1 MTGIGSTMGIRSL
14 VPIAA
19 CVAALAGAGCTTT
32 DSSSPTAPS
41 SSSPAPSSPAP
52 APTPP
57 APAPPPAASAGSVQ
71 ITIEP
76 NPVPYST
83 TPIAGCSATAKNT
96 WFYDQMLRETSGV
109 TVTFTSRIDKFDGR
123 VVNQP
128 TGLNLKVNGNN
139 SLAVP
144 TKWCSSAAVS
154 HTAQTTF
161 IGTDAKG
168 NPITVEGPVA
178 NLRSP

>member
-1 MTGIGSTMGIRSL
+1 
-14 VPIAA
+14 
-19 CVAALAGAGCTTT
+19 
-32 DSSSPTAPS
+32 
-41 SSSPAPSSPAP
+41 
-52 APTPP
+52 
-57 APAPPPAASAGSVQ
+57 VQ
-71 ITIEP
+71 ITINP

-83 TPIAGCSATAKNT
+83 TPIAGCAATAKST
-96 WFYDQMLRETSGV
+96 WFYDQILRETNGV

-128 TGLNLKVNGNN
+128 TGLNLKVNRNN
-139 SLAVP
+139 SLTVP

-161 IGTDAKG
+161 IGTDEKG
-168 NPITVEGPVA
+168 NAITVDAPVA

>member
-1 MTGIGSTMGIRSL
+1 M
-14 VPIAA
+14 
-19 CVAALAGAGCTTT
+19 
-32 DSSSPTAPS
+32 
-41 SSSPAPSSPAP
+41 
-52 APTPP
+52 
-57 APAPPPAASAGSVQ
+57 Q
-71 ITIEP
+71 ITINP

-83 TPIAGCSATAKNT
+83 TPIAGCAATAKST
-96 WFYDQMLRETSGV
+96 WFYDQVLRETRGV

-139 SLAVP
+139 SLTVP

-161 IGTDAKG
+161 SGTDAKG
-168 NPITVEGPVA
+168 NAITVEAPVA

>member
-1 MTGIGSTMGIRSL
+1 MTGRRSTTRIRFL
-14 VPIAA
+14 FPIAA
-19 CVAALAGAGCTTT
+19 CVATLVGAACTTT
-32 DSSSPTAPS
+32 DSSPTAPTT
-41 SSSPAPSSPAP
+41 SSPAPSSP

-57 APAPPPAASAGSVQ
+57 APAPPPAASGGSVQ
-71 ITIEP
+71 ITINP

-83 TPIAGCSATAKNT
+83 TPIAGCAATAKST

-128 TGLNLKVNGNN
+128 TGLNLKVNANN
-139 SLAVP
+139 SLTVP

-168 NPITVEGPVA
+168 NAITVDGPVA

>member
-1 MTGIGSTMGIRSL
+1 MTGRRGTTRL
-14 VPIAA
+14 KFVFPIAA
-19 CVAALAGAGCTTT
+19 CVVAMSGAACSS

-41 SSSPAPSSPAP
+41 SSTTPAASSPAP
-52 APTPP
+52 AP
-57 APAPPPAASAGSVQ
+57 APAATQGSVQ
-71 ITIEP
+71 ITINP

-83 TPIAGCSATAKNT
+83 TPIAGCVATAKST
-96 WFYDQMLRETSGV
+96 WFYDQVLRETSGV

-139 SLAVP
+139 SLTVP
-144 TKWCSSAAVS
+144 TKWCSSQAVS

-161 IGTDAKG
+161 VGTDAKG
-168 NPITVEGPVA
+168 NAVTIEGPVA